1 MKPISSPDQSARGL
15 LADSPDALRYDNVTD
30 DPYEVSGLIR
40 SLMPAGVRVLDVG
53 CGTGSV
59 TLLANQ
65 GKGNEIL
72 CIEPDEERCRLAK
85 ARGLQAHNEVLS
97 PEFFETH
104 GAFDVIV
111 FADVLEHLPSP
122 AEILELAVR
131 GLRPGGIVIVSVPNV
146 AHWSVRLS
154 LLFGKFEYTDVGIL
168 DSTHLRWFTERSL
181 RSFVRS
187 CGLEI
192 EAIRHTAGATLP
204 VYYDTFP
211 LRFVPG
217 RIKRPVVRFLTRLLP
232 RLFAC
237 QHILVGRKR
246 S

>member
-15 LADSPDALRYDNVTD
+15 LPDSPDALRYDNVSD
-30 DPYEVSGLIR
+30 DPHEVSGLIKA
-40 SLMPAGVRVLDVG
+40 LMPTGVRVLDVG

-59 TLLANQ
+59 TLVANQ

-72 CIEPDEERCRLAK
+72 CIEPDEERCRLAR
-85 ARGLQAHNEVLS
+85 ARGLQAYNEVLS
-97 PEFFETH
+97 PEFFQARGT
-104 GAFDVIV
+104 FDVIV

-122 AEILELAVR
+122 AEILELAIQ
-131 GLRPGGIVIVSVPNV
+131 GLRPGGLVVISVPNV

-181 RSFVRS
+181 RAFVES

-192 EAIRHTAGATLP
+192 VELRHSAGATLP
-204 VYYDTFP
+204 VYYQSFP
-211 LRFVPG
+211 LRYVPG
-217 RIKRPVVRFLTRLLP
+217 RVKRPIVRGLTRLLP